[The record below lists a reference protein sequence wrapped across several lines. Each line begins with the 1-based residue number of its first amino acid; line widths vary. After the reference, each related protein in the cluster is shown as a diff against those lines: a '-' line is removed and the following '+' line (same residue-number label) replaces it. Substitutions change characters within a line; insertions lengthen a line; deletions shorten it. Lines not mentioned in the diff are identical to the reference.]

1 MKTQKKIKPL
11 NNQNKEIFKMAKK
24 NSSLEEMHKIKN
36 IKVVKFDSYSYIYS
50 NISDYYYI
58 PPTVIYMG
66 SNQEG
71 GD

>member
-1 MKTQKKIKPL
+1 
-11 NNQNKEIFKMAKK
+11 MAKK
-24 NSSLEEMHKIKN
+24 NSSFEEMHKIKK